1 MLEKPGLSGLIMNVA
16 GGVGEARAGLI
27 VLFALYAALCGASL
41 VPIIGLGMVVAL
53 PACRRHSNTL
63 SR

>member
-1 MLEKPGLSGLIMNVA
+1 MNVA
-16 GGVGEARAGLI
+16 GGVGEAIAGLI

-53 PACRRHSNTL
+53 PACRRHSNTR
-63 SR
+63 SI